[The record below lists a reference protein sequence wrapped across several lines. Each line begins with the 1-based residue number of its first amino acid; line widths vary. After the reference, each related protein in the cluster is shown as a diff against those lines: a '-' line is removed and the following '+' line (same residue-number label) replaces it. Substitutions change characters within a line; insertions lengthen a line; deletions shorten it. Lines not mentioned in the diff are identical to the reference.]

1 MPEQVTRS
9 IIVGAPTASVF
20 ELWSRFDTFPTFM
33 KHVRSV
39 TRTGPQTSH
48 WVVEGPLGKAVEW
61 DAHLTRFDPPTRI
74 AWSTDPEDEV
84 RTSGQV
90 TFTALGSS
98 ETQLTVMLQYV
109 PSGGAAKIANLFA
122 NAGEMVEEELRRFKA
137 FAEGRPQAEERTG
150 V

>member
-9 IIVGAPTASVF
+9 IIVGTPAEATF
-20 ELWSRFDTFPTFM
+20 DLWSRFESFPSFM

-39 TRTGPQTSH
+39 ARTGPDTTH
-48 WVVEGPLGKAVEW
+48 WVVEGPLGKDVEW
-61 DAHLTRFDPPTRI
+61 DAQLTKFEPPVRI
-74 AWSTDPEDEV
+74 AWTTYPEDEV

-90 TFTALGSS
+90 TFTELSPS

-109 PSGGAAKIANLFA
+109 PAGGAAKLANLFT